1 MGACRP
7 SPAGHRGLAVG
18 GGGRSPTEQAER
30 TPSVWKAACA
40 PPMRATSLPG
50 GGGGG
55 TWRLRGTWS
64 PRPSPSGLSLAGIS

>member
-30 TPSVWKAACA
+30 SPSMWKACGRRRCRVGA
-40 PPMRATSLPG
+40 
-50 GGGGG
+50 GGG
-55 TWRLRGTWS
+55 TWRLRSTWS